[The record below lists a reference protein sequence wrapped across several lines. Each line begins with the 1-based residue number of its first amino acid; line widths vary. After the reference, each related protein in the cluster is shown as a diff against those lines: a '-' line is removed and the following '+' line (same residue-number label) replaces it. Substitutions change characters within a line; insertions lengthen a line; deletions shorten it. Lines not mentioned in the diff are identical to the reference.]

1 MPLLLNSSEV
11 EKTLTMEM
19 AIEACEE
26 AFQGMA
32 RGEAVNRP
40 RTHTF
45 LPTPDARGV
54 YMFKSMEGGV
64 PSLGVYALRIS
75 SDHMGTSS
83 EKGVTRRIKY
93 PTLPGNKYLGLILLF
108 AIQDGSLMAILP
120 DSYVARMRTGAKNG
134 VGAKYLSRSSS
145 RVLGLLGAG
154 WQAGAQVLA
163 HCIVR
168 DVKEVRVYS
177 PTQERRE
184 RFAAEMA
191 ERLGILVRAVSSAE
205 ESARGAD
212 IVAVATNA
220 QEPALHARLLEP
232 GMHISHI
239 QSREIDPEVYERAD
253 VVVKKASGPANMD
266 FYPSILREEEK
277 AFLVQKQPIA
287 EEKAKH
293 DLLEILRGDFKG
305 RRSDD
310 EITIYGGGEEDSSIQ
325 GSLLA
330 ATAFAVYNK
339 AREMG
344 LGREIPLDWFLQE
357 TSP

>member
-64 PSLGVYALRIS
+64 PSLGVYALRMS

-177 PTQERRE
+177 PTQGRRE